1 MNNSLVPSLKPFLG
15 VAKSQRVFGRGE
27 LAWDG
32 RKLRLGSKHGRVL
45 AAVEPDSKSPG
56 MWRVR
61 HGTKLTDMVNL
72 SRAKDAAISIA
83 LAELNA

>member
-1 MNNSLVPSLKPFLG
+1 
-15 VAKSQRVFGRGE
+15 
-27 LAWDG
+27 
-32 RKLRLGSKHGRVL
+32 
-45 AAVEPDSKSPG
+45 

-61 HGTKLTDMVNL
+61 HGGKLTDMVNL